1 MFSMC
6 YHTSLLQIYFFL
18 KTTAPES
25 TESEAAAHARHQ
37 CFSLAKQITSL
48 ITLHRSKW
56 GIERMSPTTIQWV
69 STSLFALLDGLDN
82 TDNRN
87 AFIELCTVARAF
99 CQRWTLPKGI
109 LRMIQLTASQ
119 RGIQLPGE
127 VEALFMDFE
136 SQNWDRKDREK
147 FSRSGYPNF
156 AAIHKRD
163 GDHEM
168 DKFLEKWDTLSIEG

>member
-1 MFSMC
+1 MC
-6 YHTSLLQIYFFL
+6 YHTSLLQIYFL
-18 KTTAPES
+18 KTTAPE
-25 TESEAAAHARHQ
+25 TAKSETATAAQAKQQ
-37 CFSLAKQITSL
+37 CFSLAKQLTSL
-48 ITLHRSKW
+48 IKLHRSKW

-82 TDNRN
+82 SDNRN

-99 CQRWTLPKGI
+99 CHRWTLPKGI

-119 RGIQLPGE
+119 RGVQLPRE

-156 AAIHKRD
+156 AAMHKRD

-168 DKFLEKWDTLSIEG
+168 DKFLEKWDTLSIDG